1 MDINA
6 TRETPSL
13 IDPARLPLCLIILG
27 DPHMITARLLLL
39 TLMVVLIP
47 APQQQNSASVAVP
60 TTAFDVI
67 SIKPSDPNSRSFTIK
82 PEPNSFTMTGA
93 SLKFLVQYAYDLHGF
108 QIEGAPAWMTS
119 ARFDI
124 LAKADPPSTPAQSQ
138 DWEAGQ
144 KLLRARLQSLLADR
158 FKLSAHKGKME
169 MPVYGLVVAK
179 GGPKLE
185 ASTTNT
191 GFSTGRG
198 QFVCS
203 DSSMDD
209 LASLLSGDM
218 DRMVLDQTKLTGGYK
233 FTLKWTPDESSNP
246 NPDLPGIFT
255 AIQEQLGLKLI
266 PTKGPVEMLIIDRV
280 EKPSEN

>member
-1 MDINA
+1 LRNSRRAIVITA
-6 TRETPSL
+6 L
-13 IDPARLPLCLIILG
+13 LLPL
-27 DPHMITARLLLL
+27 A
-39 TLMVVLIP
+39 LMVVTPP
-47 APQQQNSASVAVP
+47 ASAHEKPTKEQQGSP
-60 TTAFDVI
+60 TQTTTFDVI
-67 SIKPSDPNSRSFTIK
+67 SIKPSDPNNRSIVIK

-108 QIEGAPAWMTS
+108 QIEGAPAWMAS

-144 KLLRARLQSLLADR
+144 KLLRARLQTLLADR
-158 FKLSAHKGKME
+158 FKLSAHKGTME

-179 GGPKLE
+179 GGPRLQ
-185 ASTTNT
+185 APTNNT
-191 GFSTGRG
+191 GFTTGRG

-209 LASLLSGDM
+209 LASLLSGVM
-218 DRMVLDQTKLTGGYK
+218 DRMVLDQTKLTGTYK
-233 FTLKWTPDESSNP
+233 FTLKWTPDESPES
-246 NPDLPGIFT
+246 NPDLPGLFT
-255 AIQEQLGLKLI
+255 SIQEQLGLKLV
-266 PTKGPVEMLIIDRV
+266 PTKGPVEMLIIDHV